1 MKTSLRK
8 LILIIIGNIIKKYD
22 KEIVCTGFSINR
34 FHDGIWEFKNE
45 GIWKRYHYEDLSL
58 PDLIDEL
65 DILITYLNNTDENFD
80 LMDIV
85 KGLKKDG

>member
-34 FHDGIWEFKNE
+34 FCNGVWEFKNKGE
-45 GIWKRYHYEDLSL
+45 WKRYHYELLAL

-65 DILITYLNNTDENFD
+65 DILIDCLNNTDENFD
-80 LMDIV
+80 LMNIV